1 MKIKIIYFLVLVYLF
16 YGCSSKNVL
25 KLNDAI
31 VKANDE
37 LRIASDLFN
46 AKFDN
51 VKDGNFTVL
60 EKERLKMIG
69 LMDLKITEI
78 EKINAD
84 IPGGKAFKEAFI
96 DYYNFEKEIFSNEYK
111 EICTLKGENADNE
124 LLEIANNMQSKAEK
138 EDRLE
143 ANIHTQQQN
152 FAKKNNLKLQ

>member
-46 AKFDN
+46 AK
-51 VKDGNFTVL
+51 L
-60 EKERLKMIG
+60 IG